1 MEVSKVVINKDLIKK
16 ETRYHADNYH
26 FGALEMWYFISLQ
39 WILRISHE
47 FNPLLPSVAFG
58 QHNFK
63 S

>member
-39 WILRISHE
+39 WMLRISHE
-47 FNPLLPSVAFG
+47 FKVSNVQVTK
-58 QHNFK
+58 QHFYNIC
-63 S
+63 